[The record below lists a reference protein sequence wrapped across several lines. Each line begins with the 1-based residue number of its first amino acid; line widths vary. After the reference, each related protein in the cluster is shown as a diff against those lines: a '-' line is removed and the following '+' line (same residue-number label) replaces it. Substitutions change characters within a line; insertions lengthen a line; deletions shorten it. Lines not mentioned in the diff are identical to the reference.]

1 MHDAFKFIHVIHAQL
16 ETGPLMCGVGFST
29 PECIIDFRG
38 GVVLDESFILQWDQ
52 KDTAV
57 VWI

>member
-1 MHDAFKFIHVIHAQL
+1 MHDAFKFSHVIHAQL
-16 ETGPLMCGVGFST
+16 EAGPLMYGVGFSMVK
-29 PECIIDFRG
+29 CIIDFRG
-38 GVVLDESFILQWDQ
+38 GAVLDESFILQWDQ